1 MSGAAPAVA
10 DQSQSSA
17 PLWAALTTLRSRF
30 GFRFS
35 ATGQR
40 AAALVTDG
48 HGRMFLESW
57 DLRGDTPGCRA
68 LPGFE
73 RAASNVPLRG
83 RPTDVVPFDDGSV
96 LVLVARAGAHDVVA
110 VLPDGEERPL
120 GSVPGDH
127 VTLAAPPDGRP
138 GALLLARV
146 GNDPDAACTAW
157 TLTGSPAGLAG
168 PPMRVGTLPALL
180 LIGGGWLDPAGER
193 FVVNVR
199 AAGRIR
205 PAAFHVRDGGHD
217 FLDPG
222 PNDPSETGGDTV
234 LLTAPEGG
242 ALLTATERNGR
253 HVLRAGPASGPL
265 HTLLAPERL
274 AGEVRP
280 LALRGDGRW
289 ALLRRTSGLVCDLF
303 LLDTHRDAVHP
314 LAAPTGRVLGPAAW
328 RASAGGADAGSPR
341 LWCVS
346 VGADT
351 PARLLGA
358 TVSVGR
364 AGAGAGDARWVEAD
378 DGTPAGR
385 WPWAPGHV
393 RNFPGPAGDVEALV
407 CGHEDWRT
415 ARHVVLALHGGP
427 AGMWRLKFHQLF
439 QVFADAGVTVIAPNP
454 RGSIGYGQA
463 FHEHVVNAWGGP
475 DLADVLHLARHIRR
489 HRPADHEPPALYGHS
504 YGAFLA
510 LLAACAEPELW
521 SRVVAVA
528 PFLSGESLYGDATP
542 PVRAMIDR
550 LGGRRRVVDEHGPR
564 DLAEPGRLSRL
575 RAPLLILHGD
585 RDDVVPAGQSR
596 ALARRLAERG
606 AVPGV
611 DFHHHEVSG
620 AGHTPL
626 DGSQSLHLATARF
639 LAAGGWSP

>member
-1 MSGAAPAVA
+1 MSGAAPAVVDRSRPPA
-10 DQSQSSA
+10 SQ
-17 PLWAALTTLRSRF
+17 WAALTTLRSRF

-35 ATGQR
+35 ATGNR

-48 HGRMFLESW
+48 RGRMFLETW
-57 DLRGDTPGCRA
+57 DLRGDTPVCRGV
-68 LPGFE
+68 PGFE
-73 RAASNVPLRG
+73 RAASNVMSQG
-83 RPTDVVPFDDGSV
+83 QPTDIVPFDDGSV
-96 LVLVARAGAHDVVA
+96 LVLVARPGSHDLVV
-110 VLPDGEERPL
+110 VLPDGEERAV

-127 VTLAAPPDGRP
+127 VTAAGLPDGRA
-138 GALLLARV
+138 GALLLTRV
-146 GNDPDAACTAW
+146 GNDPAAVCTAW
-157 TLTGSPAGLAG
+157 TLTGSPAGPAG
-168 PPMRVGTLPALL
+168 PPVRAGELPALL
-180 LIGGGWLDPAGER
+180 LRGGGWLDPAGER
-193 FVVNVR
+193 FQVNVR
-199 AAGRIR
+199 VADRVR
-205 PAAFHVRDGGHD
+205 PAVFHVGDGGHD
-217 FLDPG
+217 FLYDG
-222 PNDPSETGGDTV
+222 SEGSEGSDGSGGSGGDTV
-234 LLTAPEGG
+234 LLTAPEAG
-242 ALLTATERNGR
+242 ALLVATERNGR
-253 HVLRAGPASGPL
+253 YVLRAGPASGPL
-265 HTLLAPERL
+265 RTLLAPEQL

-280 LALRGDGRW
+280 IALRGDGRW
-289 ALLRRTSGLVCDLF
+289 ALLRRTSGLSCDLA

-314 LAAPTGRVLGPAAW
+314 FAAPAGRVLGPAAW
-328 RASAGGADAGSPR
+328 RAPAATDEGPPR
-341 LWCVS
+341 LWCLS

-351 PARLLGA
+351 PARLMGA
-358 TVSVGR
+358 TVS
-364 AGAGAGDARWVEAD
+364 GAGEARWVEAD

-393 RNFPGPAGDVEALV
+393 ETFPGPAEDVEALV

-415 ARHVVLALHGGP
+415 AKHVVLALHGGP

-475 DLADVLHLARHIRR
+475 DLADVLHLATHIRD
-489 HRPADHEPPALYGHS
+489 HRPADREPPALYGHS

-528 PFLSGESLYGDATP
+528 PFLSGESLYQEATS

-564 DLAEPGRLSRL
+564 DLAEPGRLPRL

-585 RDDVVPAGQSR
+585 GDDVVPAGQSR
-596 ALARRLAERG
+596 ALGRRLADLG

>member
-10 DQSQSSA
+10 DRSRRPAQ
-17 PLWAALTTLRSRF
+17 LWDALTTLRSRF

-35 ATGQR
+35 ATGRR

-48 HGRMFLESW
+48 RGRMFLETW
-57 DLRGDTPGCRA
+57 DLRGDTPDCRA
-68 LPGFE
+68 VPGFE

-96 LVLVARAGAHDVVA
+96 LVLVARPGCHDLVA
-110 VLPDGEERPL
+110 VQPDGGERVL
-120 GSVPGDH
+120 GTVPGDH

-146 GNDPDAACTAW
+146 GDDPAAACTAW
-157 TLTGSPAGLAG
+157 TLAGSPSG
-168 PPMRVGTLPALL
+168 PPVRAGELPALL
-180 LIGGGWLDPAGER
+180 LRGGGWLDPAGER
-193 FVVNVR
+193 FQVNVR
-199 AAGRIR
+199 DAGRIR
-205 PAAFHVRDGGHD
+205 PAAFHVRDGRHD
-217 FLDPG
+217 FLYDHPG
-222 PNDPSETGGDTV
+222 GSGGDTV
-234 LLTAPEGG
+234 LLTAPESGV
-242 ALLTATERNGR
+242 LLAATERNGR
-253 HVLRAGPASGPL
+253 HVLCAGPASGPL
-265 HTLLAPERL
+265 RVLSAPDRL

-289 ALLRRTSGLVCDLF
+289 AVLRRTHGLACDLF
-303 LLDTHRDAVHP
+303 LLDTHRDTVRP
-314 LAAPTGRVLGPAAW
+314 LAAPAGRVLGPVAW
-328 RASAGGADAGSPR
+328 RAPAAGADEGPPR
-341 LWCVS
+341 LWCLS

-358 TVSVGR
+358 TVS
-364 AGAGAGDARWVEAD
+364 GAGDARRAEAD

-393 RNFPGPAGDVEALV
+393 QNFPGPAGDIEALV

-475 DLADVLHLARHIRR
+475 DLADVLHLAGHIRGR
-489 HRPADHEPPALYGHS
+489 RPTDREPPALYGHS

-510 LLAACAEPELW
+510 LLAACAAPGLW
-521 SRVVAVA
+521 SRVAAVA
-528 PFLSGESLYGDATP
+528 PFLSGESLYRDAAP

-550 LGGRRRVVDEHGPR
+550 LGGRRRVADEHGPR

-575 RAPLLILHGD
+575 SAPLLILHGD

-596 ALARRLAERG
+596 ALARRLAELG

-626 DGSQSLHLATARF
+626 DGSRSLHLATARF